1 MKNTVFNFGLL
12 VLRVVSGAMMFV
24 LHGVS
29 KMGMIIKG
37 EFGAFPNPI
46 GLGSALSLYLSGLAE
61 TLIALFLI
69 IGFMTRFSAFILAF
83 NMLIAVYWHYSVG
96 NGGAELPLIYFAMYL
111 TILIVGGG
119 NISVDNTVQC
129 WKILKK

>member
-1 MKNTVFNFGLL
+1 MKNSIYNFGLL

-24 LHGVS
+24 LHGVP

-83 NMLIAVYWHYSVG
+83 NMLIAVYWHYSMG
-96 NGGAELPLIYFAMYL
+96 NGGTELPLIYLAMYV
-111 TILIVGGG
+111 TIILVGGG
-119 NISVDNTVQC
+119 NVSVDNTIQR
-129 WKILKK
+129 WKISKK